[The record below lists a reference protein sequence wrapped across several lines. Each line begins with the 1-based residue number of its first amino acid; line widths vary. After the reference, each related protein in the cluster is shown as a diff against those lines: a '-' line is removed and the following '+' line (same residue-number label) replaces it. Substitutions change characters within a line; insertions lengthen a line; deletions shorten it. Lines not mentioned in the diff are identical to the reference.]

1 MSCLTA
7 FLKCLE
13 NLELK
18 SGFSHVDVLYSNL
31 GTLTPAGSSNMV
43 ATLIWLKLLP
53 YTFIPQKQY
62 TGLGKF
68 TLYPRMR
75 FLKFPLGFTSC
86 PKGTFGQKRGK
97 SLFFFFFF
105 CYFKRERAEKQWPI
119 PGRRGQRCVCVLCAQ
134 PLSCVWHVATPQTSL
149 PGSSIHGIIQARIL
163 EWVATSSARVSSRP
177 RDRTHISYVSCIGR
191 QILYHTHDETLLP
204 LCLSQIS
211 GFSIHWLCLID
222 SHFPWR
228 FN

>member
-97 SLFFFFFF
+97 SHFFFF

-119 PGRRGQRCVCVLCAQ
+119 PGRRGQRCVCVCCV
-134 PLSCVWHVATPQTSL
+134 LSHSVVSDTL
-149 PGSSIHGIIQARIL
+149 PPHRLVCQAPPSMGL
-163 EWVATSSARVSSRP
+163 SRQE
-177 RDRTHISYVSCIGR
+177 Y
-191 QILYHTHDETLLP
+191 
-204 LCLSQIS
+204 
-211 GFSIHWLCLID
+211 
-222 SHFPWR
+222 
-228 FN
+228 